1 MQEKIRINS
10 KYKFRS
16 RVKTCKQIM
25 EQSVLVRSKVR
36 WSKHIEDRFDK
47 ELAQLGITK
56 ELLEDIISKPDEVL
70 FDSDNGRNVA
80 VRIKSKLAVI
90 YETRFEDKFIIT
102 AIYSSNLERVVL
114 RRKRSGRWL

>member
-1 MQEKIRINS
+1 M
-10 KYKFRS
+10 
-16 RVKTCKQIM
+16 
-25 EQSVLVRSKVR
+25 VRSKVR